1 LLSPN
6 GAVHPG
12 ARLFP
17 PGICDEPG
25 TRRGRTVHVL
35 RISLT
40 ARGMNLRIRLWTYSL
55 TVALL
60 VFTGARIGNA
70 QTPSSASR
78 ALSGAPN
85 PSETFAPTALHADI
99 RTLIDRFETVHPN
112 LDRTSSRR
120 ELQRRADSLI
130 AAINAPMTRRAFYV
144 ALARL
149 AASVGDGHTRVDFP
163 ADAFAYEARGGAVTF
178 PATVQP
184 RNEGLFVDRSCG
196 RSPDL
201 QPGSR
206 IRAINGRDAAE
217 LFGEIQRV
225 VSGSDRYRQAAAG
238 DRFPYLLWAHDID
251 APFRITLT
259 TPDGTTRTTKIQ
271 GIQFSRVRTCLTDTP
286 QPPFH
291 FGRRGDVGIL
301 TLRHLRHPDRFRSF
315 LQSVAD
321 SLAHQPVK
329 GLVLDLRGNPGG
341 RSRVA
346 TLMLSALT
354 DEPVRLVA
362 RKDWKVSRPVQN
374 RLRQTTANYDR
385 YLSAKPG
392 RILSIDY
399 PKEPLPASPLSVNAP
414 VAALIGPGTFSSAAS
429 LAAALQAHDLATL
442 VGQETG
448 GRASRFGEGH
458 PFRLPHT
465 GLRAMVSSARLIGP
479 DGDARRRRGVA
490 PDLPVPTSPR
500 LDTDLALGVA
510 VGLVD

>member
-1 LLSPN
+1 VNLLPLSLDVSGVN
-6 GAVHPG
+6 VH
-12 ARLFP
+12 
-17 PGICDEPG
+17 
-25 TRRGRTVHVL
+25 
-35 RISLT
+35 
-40 ARGMNLRIRLWTYSL
+40 IRPWTYGL
-55 TVALL
+55 TIALL
-60 VFTGARIGNA
+60 VLTGARTGNA
-70 QTPSSASR
+70 QTSSSASQ
-78 ALSGAPN
+78 ALTGAPN
-85 PSETFAPTALHADI
+85 PSETFAPNALHADI
-99 RTLIDRFETVHPN
+99 RSLIDVFETVHPD
-112 LDRTSSRR
+112 LYRTTSRR
-120 ELQRRADSLI
+120 ALQRRADSLI
-130 AAINAPMTRRAFYV
+130 AAIDAPMTRRSFYV

-149 AASVGDGHTRVDFP
+149 AATVGDGHTRVDFP

-184 RNEGLFVDRSCG
+184 GTEGLFVDRSC
-196 RSPDL
+196 RTSPDL
-201 QPGSR
+201 RPGSR
-206 IRAINGRDAAE
+206 IRAINGRDATE

-238 DRFPYLLWAHDID
+238 DRFPYLLWAHGVE
-251 APFRITLT
+251 APFRVALT
-259 TPDGTTRTTKIQ
+259 TPDGTTRTTTID
-271 GIQFSRVRTCLTDTP
+271 GIPFSSVRTCLSDTA
-286 QPPFH
+286 QPLFH

-321 SLAHQPVK
+321 SLAHRPVE

-362 RKDWKVSRPVQN
+362 RKDWKVSRPVQR
-374 RLRQTTANYDR
+374 RLQQTGGDYDR
-385 YLSAKPG
+385 YLTARPG
-392 RILSIDY
+392 RRLSIDY
-399 PKEPLPASPLSVNAP
+399 PRAPLPPVPLAVDVP
-414 VAALIGPGTFSSAAS
+414 VVALIGPGTFSSAAS
-429 LAAALQAHDLATL
+429 LAAALQAYDLAPL

-448 GRASRFGEGH
+448 GQASRFGEGH

-479 DGDARRRRGVA
+479 AGDASRRRGVL
-490 PDLPVPTSPR
+490 PDLPVSASPR

>member
-1 LLSPN
+1 MHLL
-6 GAVHPG
+6 
-12 ARLFP
+12 L
-17 PGICDEPG
+17 
-25 TRRGRTVHVL
+25 
-35 RISLT
+35 ISLNVS
-40 ARGMNLRIRLWTYSL
+40 GVNVRIRLLTYSL

-60 VFTGARIGNA
+60 VLTGTRIGNA

-85 PSETFAPTALHADI
+85 PSELFAPNVLHADI
-99 RTLIDRFETVHPN
+99 RTLIDVFETVHPD
-112 LDRTSSRR
+112 LYRTTSRR
-120 ELQRRADSLI
+120 DLQRRADSLI
-130 AAINAPMTRRAFYV
+130 AAIDAPMTRQAFYV

-184 RNEGLFVDRSCG
+184 SDEGLFVDRSCAP
-196 RSPDL
+196 SPDL
-201 QPGSR
+201 RPGSR
-206 IRAINGRDAAE
+206 IRAINGRDATE
-217 LFGEIQRV
+217 LFREIQRV

-238 DRFPYLLWAHDID
+238 DRFPYLLWAHGVE
-251 APFRITLT
+251 APFRVAFT
-259 TPDGTTRTTKIQ
+259 TPDGTTRTTTIH
-271 GIQFSRVRTCLTDTP
+271 GIHFSRVRTCLTDTA
-286 QPPFH
+286 QPLFH
-291 FGRRGDVGIL
+291 FERRGDVGIL

-321 SLAHQPVK
+321 SLAHRPVE

-346 TLMLSALT
+346 TLMISALT

-374 RLRQTTANYDR
+374 RLRQTGGDYDR
-385 YLSAKPG
+385 YLTARPG
-392 RILSIDY
+392 RRLSIDY
-399 PKEPLPASPLSVNAP
+399 PPAPLPTVPLAVDVP

-448 GRASRFGEGH
+448 GQASRFGEGH

-465 GLRAMVSSARLIGP
+465 GLRALVSSARLIGP
-479 DGDARRRRGVA
+479 DGDARRRGGVS

>member
-1 LLSPN
+1 M
-6 GAVHPG
+6 
-12 ARLFP
+12 
-17 PGICDEPG
+17 
-25 TRRGRTVHVL
+25 RRRCRPFSLGLIVTVL
-35 RISLT
+35 
-40 ARGMNLRIRLWTYSL
+40 
-55 TVALL
+55 VALAAPL
-60 VFTGARIGNA
+60 DGRA
-70 QTPSSASR
+70 QTSSSASR
-78 ALSGAPN
+78 ALTGAPD

-99 RTLIDRFETVHPN
+99 RTLIDVFETVHPD
-112 LDRTSSRR
+112 LYRTTSRR
-120 ELQRRADSLI
+120 NLQRRADSLI
-130 AAINAPMTRRAFYV
+130 AAIDTPMTRQAFYV

-163 ADAFAYEARGGAVTF
+163 TDAFAYEARGGAITF

-184 RNEGLFVDRSCG
+184 SNEGLFVDRSCG
-196 RSPDL
+196 PSPNL
-201 QPGSR
+201 RPGSR

-225 VSGSDRYRQAAAG
+225 VSGSDRYRRAAAG
-238 DRFPYLLWAHDID
+238 DRFPYLLWAHGVES
-251 APFRITLT
+251 PFRVTLT
-259 TPDGTTRTTKIQ
+259 TPDGTTRTTTIH
-271 GIQFSRVRTCLTDTP
+271 GVHFSRVRACLTDTA
-286 QPPFH
+286 QPLFH
-291 FGRRGDVGIL
+291 FERRGDVGIL

-321 SLAHQPVK
+321 SLAHRPVE

-341 RSRVA
+341 RSQVA

-374 RLRQTTANYDR
+374 RLRQTGGDYDR

-399 PKEPLPASPLSVNAP
+399 PKEPLPASPLTVDVP
-414 VAALIGPGTFSSAAS
+414 VAALIGPGTFSGAVS

-448 GRASRFGEGH
+448 GQASRFGEGH

-490 PDLPVPTSPR
+490 PDLPVPASPQ